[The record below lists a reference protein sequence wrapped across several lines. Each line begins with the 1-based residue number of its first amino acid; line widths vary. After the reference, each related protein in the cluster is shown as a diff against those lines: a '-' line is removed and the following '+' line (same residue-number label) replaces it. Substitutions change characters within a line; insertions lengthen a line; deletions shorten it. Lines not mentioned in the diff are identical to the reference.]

1 MRKTNFL
8 HNLIYFF
15 QDISP
20 GFVKTEILGATP
32 ADQSE
37 KFAAVPA
44 LEPEDISE
52 SIIYVL
58 GTPQRVQ
65 ITELEIRPLGE
76 SY

>member
-1 MRKTNFL
+1 M
-8 HNLIYFF
+8 
-15 QDISP
+15 QSISP
-20 GFVKTEILGATP
+20 GCVKTEIIRELP

-37 KFAAVPA
+37 KFAALPA

-76 SY
+76 TY

>member
-1 MRKTNFL
+1 M
-8 HNLIYFF
+8 
-15 QDISP
+15 
-20 GFVKTEILGATP
+20 KTEILGATP